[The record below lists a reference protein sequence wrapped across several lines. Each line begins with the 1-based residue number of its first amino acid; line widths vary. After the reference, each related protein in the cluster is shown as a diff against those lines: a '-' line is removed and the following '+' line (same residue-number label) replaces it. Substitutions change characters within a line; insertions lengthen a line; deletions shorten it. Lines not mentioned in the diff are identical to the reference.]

1 MNKILKGFVYLTL
14 GITVIIYG
22 LFLLSPFIISPI
34 LNNSIQ
40 SIIKDN
46 QDITGLGLNTIIED
60 VKLVTTPKLTVGLKI
75 GKFEILKPNKDE
87 ILSAKD
93 FQVKMSLLSLLAK
106 KIEVDLVSLEDLD
119 VKLGVYKDGV
129 FEIEKMFI
137 DFLKAEATE
146 NTTTTKTTE
155 TSQSSAEPLTLPCG
169 LRLSNHLPDIKIGSY
184 DIEFIDLSNRQKY
197 EIEGGKTEI
206 TDFVF
211 NKGIKVLA
219 SGKATLK
226 NREQFS
232 YKIKINNKI
241 MPDMDLHDLVFNP
254 ITEENNEEK
263 KETADFNINILDIL
277 NDIYD
282 NKITANL
289 DVDLT
294 TAKTGKNLILNGYA
308 NADNLSVS
316 PSGLT
321 LPSSDVKLKFKGE
334 KIDINSNL
342 YTAQNEVSTII
353 GTIKTG
359 KNTNID
365 INFKSG
371 AELANI
377 MKIIKAVALTFNI
390 KDLQTL
396 TANGKLDADFNIK
409 SNLKTVTSNGYLKI
423 PSAKI
428 NYGLYNVSIDD
439 INANV
444 ELNNNN
450 IDIKNIGFA
459 ILGQPLK
466 FYGSVKQD
474 ATADLHLTAN
484 NLGLKG
490 LLIALGQGALL
501 KDNNVNSGTV
511 TLNAD
516 IVGKLN
522 SIKPTAKVLL
532 SNLDIKNVPA
542 NTVLK
547 LPNTTIDIISDGKT
561 FSGNA
566 NSTNIKA
573 INPAATVS
581 VPKVLANIT
590 PDYIEITQTPVNVEK
605 INFNVAGKIKNY
617 LTEKIALDFVTT
629 GDIKSTLKGDMNIV
643 KQTLNLVYATTQ
655 DSTIVVPMFDK
666 SKLTFNCNIGI
677 GGEMINPILSGV
689 VNVPSLNIPEIPVTM
704 ENLVAKLNGPIL
716 KGSATVGKFASG
728 GIGAENLTTDFLMKG
743 ENFYLN
749 NLKGTAFDGNINGN
763 IIYNMSNFKTS
774 IDFHGQGLNAEKAV
788 KGAVG
793 ISNALS
799 GTLGFDTKL
808 SLDVVDYEE
817 MMKSMKGNLTF
828 KVENGSFGNIGR
840 IENLFGANNI
850 ISNSIL
856 KTTVA
861 TLSNIS
867 GIKETA
873 KFNYINGD
881 MSFSDG
887 WANLTS
893 IKSSG
898 NTLAYFVYGKL
909 HLINLSTNVTVLGR
923 LDSSVVALLGPL
935 GELSADKLFSY
946 IPKFGALTSSI
957 VNTLTT
963 NPKGERI
970 SEIPALSNGSESYKD
985 FKVIFNGGLESSNS
999 IKSFKWLTDVDTSA
1013 IEQVSVK
1020 DTIKSLKTTVDE
1032 DLTNTVQSVV
1042 DTVKSQKD
1050 ALKTTADELKNLF
1063 KF

>member
-1 MNKILKGFVYLTL
+1 MNKNLLKKLT
-14 GITVIIYG
+14 IATVGTIGAVYG
-22 LFLLSPFIISPI
+22 LFLLAPFVVSPI
-34 LNNSIQ
+34 VNSYAPMVSDEIQ
-40 SIIKDN
+40 KA
-46 QDITGLGLNTIIED
+46 TGLTSTLED
-60 VKLVTTPKLTVGLKI
+60 FKFVTTPKLTVGAKV
-75 GKFEILKPNKDE
+75 GKFALLTPNKDE

-106 KIEVDLVSLEDLD
+106 KIEIDLVSLEDLD
-119 VKLGVYKDGV
+119 VKLGVNKDGS
-129 FEIEKMFI
+129 FDIEKYLPAPI
-137 DFLKAEATE
+137 E
-146 NTTTTKTTE
+146 NQTTE
-155 TSQSSAEPLTLPCG
+155 TSQTPLEPVVLPFG
-169 LRLSNHLPDIKIGSY
+169 LRLSNHLPDIKIGGY
-184 DIEFIDLSNRQKY
+184 DVEFIDLSNGKKY
-197 EIEGGKTEI
+197 EIEGDKTEI
-206 TDFVF
+206 TDFVL
-211 NKGIKVLA
+211 NKGVKILA
-219 SGKATLK
+219 SGKAILQD
-226 NREQFS
+226 REQFG
-232 YKIKINNKI
+232 YKIKVNNKI
-241 MPDMDLHDLVFNP
+241 MPDLYLHDLVFNP
-254 ITEENNEEK
+254 VVEENVEK
-263 KETADFNINILDIL
+263 KETADFNINILDIFKG
-277 NDIYD
+277 IYD

-294 TAKTGKNLILNGYA
+294 TAKTGKNLVLNGYA

-321 LPSSDVKLKFKGE
+321 LPPSDVKLKFKGE

-353 GTIKTG
+353 GTVKTG

-409 SNLKTVTSNGYLKI
+409 SNLKTVTSNGYLKV
-423 PSAKI
+423 PSARI

-450 IDIKNIGFA
+450 IDIKNVGFA
-459 ILGQPLK
+459 VLGQPLK
-466 FYGSVKQD
+466 FYGTVKQD
-474 ATADLHLTAN
+474 ATADLHLIAN

-490 LLIALGQGALL
+490 LLIAFGQGALL
-501 KDNNVNSGTV
+501 KDNNVNSGTI

-516 IVGKLN
+516 IVGKLD
-522 SIKPTAKVLL
+522 SIKPTAKVILN
-532 SNLDIKNVPA
+532 NLDIKNVPA

-547 LPNTTIDIISDGKT
+547 LPNTTVDIISDGKT

-566 NSTNIKA
+566 VSTNIKA
-573 INPAATVS
+573 INPAATVN
-581 VPKVLANIT
+581 VPKITANIM
-590 PDYIEITQTPVNVEK
+590 PDYIEITQTPVSVEK
-605 INFNVAGKIKNY
+605 INFNVMGKVKNY
-617 LTEKIALDFVTT
+617 LTEKIVLDFLTT

-643 KQTLNLVYATTQ
+643 KQTLNLVYATTS

-677 GGEMINPILSGV
+677 GGEMINPILSGI

-716 KGSATVGKFASG
+716 KGSATVKNFASG
-728 GIGAENLTTDFLMKG
+728 GIAAENLVTDFLMKG

-774 IDFHGQGLNAEKAV
+774 VDFHGKGLNAEKAV

-808 SLDVVDYEE
+808 TLDVVDYEE
-817 MMKSMKGNLTF
+817 MMKSMKGKLTF

-850 ISNSIL
+850 VSNSIL

-861 TLSNIS
+861 ALSNIS
-867 GIKETA
+867 AIKETA
-873 KFNYINGD
+873 KYNYITGD
-881 MSFSDG
+881 MTFSNG

-909 HLINLSTNVTVLGR
+909 HLVNLSTNVTVLGR

-946 IPKFGALTSSI
+946 IPKFGSLTSSI

-970 SEIPALSNGSESYKD
+970 SEIPALSNGSENYKD

-1013 IEQVSVK
+1013 IDQVSVK
-1020 DTIKSLKTTVDE
+1020 DTIKSLKTTVDT
-1032 DLTNTVQSVV
+1032 DLTNTVQGVV
-1042 DTVKSQKD
+1042 DTVKTQKE
-1050 ALKTTADELKNLF
+1050 ALKNTATELKNLF